1 MLTGRDPE
9 VCPALI
15 IWSETFSV
23 SLCGNSLNLLCLLFS
38 RSVLS
43 LIESL
48 HKIKKSLLKQSSGKN
63 SASTEIAETEK
74 N

>member
-23 SLCGNSLNLLCLLFS
+23 SFCGNSLNLLCLLFS

-43 LIESL
+43 LSES
-48 HKIKKSLLKQSSGKN
+48 
-63 SASTEIAETEK
+63 
-74 N
+74 